1 MQRDS
6 RLKKVTLSP
15 LERHQVRTLVAK
27 DALALASIS
36 AITILL
42 AVTTYFLFGSYQT
55 HRKELADRWF
65 ARGQRAL
72 VSGQPMVAVDALH
85 SALLY
90 APASAQRSI
99 EVTLASAL
107 ASAGRI
113 QEATAYF
120 NSLWE
125 AEPGN
130 GEINVQLA
138 RLSARSGNEDLAKRY
153 YHAAIYG
160 NWEGDG
166 YLRRRDSR
174 LELVRYLIS
183 RGRFDPARSELL
195 VAAGNAPSSDLEVQA
210 LIAGLLIEDHSP
222 TDALAL
228 YQQLLAHAPN
238 DLPALEGAA
247 QTAYN
252 LGNYQLSHHYLLQT
266 QKVPESDPQN
276 TPARR
281 QADEEQLRKVSRT
294 IVLDAS
300 PDLPPAMLAARLLG
314 DREIARKRLQHCV
327 QLQTPPAD
335 PAASATTPVAV
346 ADLPPALASV
356 VDSWSNEP
364 AHLTAADLENDPALQ
379 KQEDKLIG
387 DTEKAAALVCG
398 DPSGD
403 DAILLQLAQVP
414 SITGEVPDH
423 E

>member
-6 RLKKVTLSP
+6 GLKKVTLSS

-42 AVTTYFLFGSYQT
+42 AITTYFLFGSYQT
-55 HRKELADRWF
+55 HRKELADRWYG
-65 ARGQRAL
+65 RGQQAL
-72 VSGQPMVAVDALH
+72 KRNQPLVAVDDLH

-90 APASAQRSI
+90 APGQRSI

-107 ASAGRI
+107 ASAGKI

-125 AEPGN
+125 TEPGN

-166 YLRRRDSR
+166 YLRRRDTR

-252 LGNYQLSHHYLLQT
+252 LGNYQLLT
-266 QKVPESDPQN
+266 QRVPESDPQN

-281 QADEEQLRKVSRT
+281 QADAEQLRKVSRT

-300 PDLPPAMLAARLLG
+300 PDLPPAVLAARLLG
-314 DREIARKRLQHCV
+314 DREIARKRLQDCV
-327 QLQTPPAD
+327 QSQPTSKD
-335 PAASATTPVAV
+335 SAASATTPVATS
-346 ADLPPALASV
+346 DLPPALASV

-364 AHLTAADLENDPALQ
+364 THLTAADLENDPALQ
-379 KQEDKLIG
+379 KQENKLID

-398 DPSGD
+398 TPSGD

-414 SITGEVPDH
+414 SVTGEVPDH

>member
-1 MQRDS
+1 MLRE
-6 RLKKVTLSP
+6 RVLKRAALSP
-15 LERHQVRTLVAK
+15 IERHQVRGLIVK
-27 DALALASIS
+27 DTLALASIS

-42 AVTTYFLFGSYQT
+42 AVITYFLFNSYQT
-55 HRKELADRWF
+55 HRKELADRWYG
-65 ARGQRAL
+65 RGQLAL
-72 VSGQPMVAVDALH
+72 KRNQPLIAVDDLH

-90 APASAQRSI
+90 APGQRQI
-99 EVTLASAL
+99 EVALASAL
-107 ASAGRI
+107 ASAGKI

-120 NSLWE
+120 NTLWE

-166 YLRRRDSR
+166 YLRRRNTR

-183 RGRFDPARSELL
+183 RGRFDQARSELL
-195 VAAGNAPSSDLEVQA
+195 VAAGNAPSSDLEVQS
-210 LIAGLLIEDHSP
+210 LIAGLLVEDHSP

-228 YQQLLAHAPN
+228 YQQLLSHAPN

-252 LGNYQLSHHYLLQT
+252 LGNYQLAHHYLLLT

-281 QADEEQLRKVSRT
+281 QADDDLLRQVSRT

-314 DREIARKRLQHCV
+314 DREIARKRLQACV
-327 QLQTPPAD
+327 QAKA
-335 PAASATTPVAV
+335 PAATSAAPAATQ
-346 ADLPPALASV
+346 DLPPALASV
-356 VDSWSNEP
+356 VDSWSDEP
-364 AHLTAADLENDPALQ
+364 NRLTAAELEKDPALQ
-379 KQEDKLIG
+379 KQEDKLID

-398 DPSGD
+398 KPSGD
-403 DAILLQLAQVP
+403 DAILLRLAQVP
-414 SITGEVPDH
+414 SVSSEVPDH